1 LYEEEYLALSPSEF
15 FLRFKETSGLDN
27 PKKVVYVSCRELLE
41 NAIDATEVIGV
52 LPEISINISPFDKQ
66 NDWYEIRVKD
76 NGVGVRGDLIPEVFG
91 RLLLSSKYGLL
102 QTRGIFGMGAKLCL
116 LYGSSETGQPFKVVS
131 SIGNGEIHGY
141 KLKIDVA
148 KNKPIVVNHV
158 IKQGK
163 WRGTIVSVVTKGDFK
178 RAFPLIRRYLHGFSL
193 INPYVNLK
201 FVFQDVVLQ
210 FRRVTR
216 AVPKP
221 PKKIKPHPKSIT
233 RFQLSKMLDENKNLH
248 LSEFMLKFHRVGKK
262 KCNDFLSFVLL
273 NQNEKVVNIL
283 HNEKMINQFYNGLHN
298 FDGWIEPNV
307 NCLSLLSE
315 SLFLNSV
322 CSRVSPQFASYA
334 RRVGSYSG
342 LPFVVEVVSAYGG
355 KIKVLKSGVF
365 NVHRFAN
372 RMPLLTNVKDAI
384 FHTVIDRTNFGYFK
398 ITKDMPIE
406 FFVHLASIRIPYKSQ
421 GKESIADVEEIT
433 KALHLAVIQ
442 SLKKLSKK
450 IKHRQRS
457 LFEMKKSKT
466 IAKYLKKTNQFVS
479 NAIKQPQ
486 HNLNALF
493 PKLFK
498 TKVKEE
504 VEIVV

>member
-1 LYEEEYLALSPSEF
+1 MYEEKYLALSPAEF
-15 FLRFKETSGLDN
+15 FLRFKETAGLSN
-27 PKKVVYVSCRELLE
+27 PKKVIYVSVRELLE
-41 NAIDATEVIGV
+41 NSIDSCEVAGV
-52 LPEISINISPFDKQ
+52 LPEITVEVSSVEKKNG
-66 NDWYEIRVKD
+66 WYEIKVKD
-76 NGVGVRGDLIPEVFG
+76 NGTGVRGDLIPEVFG
-91 RLLLSSKYGLL
+91 TLMLSSKYQLRQARGL
-102 QTRGIFGMGAKLCL
+102 FGLGGKLCL
-116 LYGSSETGQPFKVVS
+116 LYGSSETGKPFKVVS
-131 SIGNGEIHGY
+131 SVGGGEIHGY

-148 KNKPIVVNHV
+148 KNKPIIVNHV
-158 IKQGK
+158 VKEGK

-178 RAFPLIRRYLHGFSL
+178 RAFPLIRRYLQGFSL

-201 FVFQDVVLQ
+201 FVFQDVILQ
-210 FRRVTR
+210 FKRVTR
-216 AVPKP
+216 AIPKP

-233 RFQLSKMLDENKNLH
+233 RFQLSKMLQENKDLH
-248 LSEFMLKFHRVGKK
+248 FGEFMLKFHRVGKK
-262 KCNDFLSFVLL
+262 KCGDFLSFVSLDA
-273 NQNEKVVNIL
+273 NEKVENIL
-283 HNEKMINQFYNGLHN
+283 HNEKLISRFYNGLHN
-298 FDGWIEPNV
+298 FDGWIEPNI
-307 NCLSLLSE
+307 NCLSLLTE

-322 CSRVSPQFASYA
+322 HSRVSPQFATYA
-334 RRVGSYSG
+334 MRVGSYSG

-355 KIKVLKSGVF
+355 KIKVSKSGVF

-384 FHTVIDRTNFGYFK
+384 YRTVIDNTNFGYFK

-466 IAKYLKKTNQFVS
+466 ILKYLRKTNYFVS
-479 NAIKQPQ
+479 DSMKLPE
-486 HNLNALF
+486 HNLEKVF

-498 TKVKEE
+498 SKGVKN
-504 VEIVV
+504 